1 MSSSSDEDGPARRRM
16 DSDDE
21 DGNDSQGRGRLDSSD
36 EEDNVAPLK
45 NGGGGEENSEEK
57 DGEGS
62 RKKKKKKRKKRDKKE
77 KKKKKK
83 KKKKKSKSSR
93 RDSSD
98 EDEEER
104 ATKKR
109 RREKDGGGGGEG
121 EDSDQDGGSAL
132 DAKSVARIEKIL
144 SEIEQNPDPEFIAEK
159 LGSDLQ
165 FASYVANNEAIA
177 AAIADKSNAYT
188 ERMEAAEK
196 AAQTAEKEDEEDTVG
211 GGEKKAIDMGKIA
224 MDGCLSHPDEVVRVK
239 SFQPLADGSQAKK
252 LHAAAMSLEQWQAKK
267 AELAEAEKKRFLAA
281 GNVMGKVRC
290 RHCKGP
296 HWSAGCPKLQKKI
309 KKEDAIGG
317 GGGYKKPFWNCLKCG
332 AENSN
337 KRKQDCYKCGA
348 LWRSGWAKSGQAW

>member
-1 MSSSSDEDGPARRRM
+1 VTRMRNSRRQR
-16 DSDDE
+16 SRE
-21 DGNDSQGRGRLDSSD
+21 R
-36 EEDNVAPLK
+36 
-45 NGGGGEENSEEK
+45 GGGGEEEE
-57 DGEGS
+57 
-62 RKKKKKKRKKRDKKE
+62 
-77 KKKKKK
+77 
-83 KKKKKSKSSR
+83 
-93 RDSSD
+93 DSD
-98 EDEEER
+98 
-104 ATKKR
+104 
-109 RREKDGGGGGEG
+109 KDGGP
-121 EDSDQDGGSAL
+121 AL
-132 DAKSVARIEKIL
+132 DAKTAARIEKIL
-144 SEIEQNPDPEFIAEK
+144 SEIEQNPDPDFIAEK

-165 FASYVANNEAIA
+165 FASFVASNEAIA
-177 AAIADKSNAYT
+177 AAIAEKSNAYA
-188 ERMEAAEK
+188 EKMEAAEK
-196 AAQTAEKEDEEDTVG
+196 AAAQEEAREEDG
-211 GGEKKAIDMGKIA
+211 AEEGKKAIDMEKVA